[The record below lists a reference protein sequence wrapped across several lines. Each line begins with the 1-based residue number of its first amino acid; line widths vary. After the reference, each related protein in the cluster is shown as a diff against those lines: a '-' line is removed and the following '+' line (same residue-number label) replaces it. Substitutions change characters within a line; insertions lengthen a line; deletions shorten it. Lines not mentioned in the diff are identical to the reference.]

1 MKKTLKIGCLY
12 PFLALLGI
20 SINMLGFIKIS
31 PQIKNIASINYLY
44 FNQGKSPLIWVVAK
58 IAQIDPPNPSN
69 RYSGQ
74 WGINL
79 TDIQVGLVSE

>member
-1 MKKTLKIGCLY
+1 M
-12 PFLALLGI
+12 I
-20 SINMLGFIKIS
+20 SNPSGLSVAEDRIVNMLGFIKIS

-44 FNQGKSPLIWVVAK
+44 FNQGESPLIWVIAK
-58 IAQIDPPNPSN
+58 IAQIDSPDPTN
-69 RYSGQ
+69 RYPGQ

>member
-1 MKKTLKIGCLY
+1 
-12 PFLALLGI
+12 
-20 SINMLGFIKIS
+20 MLGFIKIS

-58 IAQIDPPNPSN
+58 IAQIDPPDPSN

-74 WGINL
+74 WSINL